1 MSTSSSRD
9 RLTNQRALIFGT
21 PCVICYQVA
30 AMPRQRSQKVLCGNR
45 QTVITLLSV
54 AAVFAIAVRSSIGN
68 DSPGSNDW
76 QTVAAEIDHRL
87 EAHWQARGITP
98 AGLADDA
105 TVFRRLMLDLAGRIP
120 TRTEWEA
127 YLADKAPTEE
137 RYQKA
142 VRQILA
148 GPEFPLHQ
156 GAVLEEMLQGSAA
169 GNAEFTDYLRR
180 SLRERKGWDAVFREL
195 MLGPWQ
201 SDETKPATH
210 FLGARAKDLDR
221 LTTDA
226 TRVFFGVDVSC
237 ARCHDHPLVDDW
249 KQDHYYGMASFFN
262 RTTGGK
268 GSISEKFE
276 GEVSFKSIDGSQK
289 TATLMFLSG
298 RVATEP
304 PPEEAK
310 QNKFSRREQL
320 VTIALENKTF
330 LSRSLVNRLWQ
341 QFFGRGLVHPV
352 DQMHSGNPPSVPGLL
367 EYLADDF
374 AASGYDIQRLIGAI
388 VSTKAYRLSSRWESA
403 APLPEEG
410 DFAVARLRLL
420 SPRQYAMSLLVATGR
435 AEFTAPDALQS
446 RAERLAGAAGTDR
459 IKQYLSA
466 EEKASPLLAQLDPG
480 HDGQT
485 SATESLYLSNNPA
498 VQALVSAEPG
508 TLTMRLAEMG
518 EPRQIA
524 EAAIRHVFSRP
535 PAAGEVER
543 LAEWFGQQ
551 PEKQRDCEQLIWI
564 LLTSAECRFQH

>member
-1 MSTSSSRD
+1 M
-9 RLTNQRALIFGT
+9 
-21 PCVICYQVA
+21 V
-30 AMPRQRSQKVLCGNR
+30 CGNR
-45 QTVITLLSV
+45 QLVV
-54 AAVFAIAVRSSIGN
+54 AVLTFSAVVALVERSWAAN
-68 DSPGSNDW
+68 DAAKSTDW
-76 QTVAAEIDHRL
+76 QPVAAEIDRRL

-105 TVFRRLMLDLAGRIP
+105 TVFRRLKLDLTGRIP
-120 TRTEWEA
+120 TRGEWEA
-127 YLADKAPTEE
+127 YLADKAPPEE
-137 RYQKA
+137 RFQKA
-142 VRQILA
+142 VRLLLD

-156 GAVLEEMLQGSAA
+156 GAVLEEMLQGTSA

-180 SLRERKGWDAVFREL
+180 SLRERKGWDVVFREL
-195 MLGPWQ
+195 LVGPWQ
-201 SDETKPATH
+201 ADEAKPATR
-210 FLGARAKDLDR
+210 FLEVRAKDLDR

-268 GSISEKFE
+268 GSIGEKLE
-276 GEVSFKSIDGSQK
+276 GEVSFKSVDGSQK

-298 RVATEP
+298 RIAAEP
-304 PPEEAK
+304 PPDEAK

-320 VTIALENKTF
+320 VTLALEEKKF
-330 LSRSLVNRLWQ
+330 LSRSLVNRVWQ
-341 QFFGRGLVHPV
+341 QLFGRGLVHPV
-352 DQMHSGNPPSVPGLL
+352 DQMHSGNLPTVPGLL

-374 AASGYDIQRLIGAI
+374 VAHGYDVQRLVGTI

-403 APLPEEG
+403 APLPVEN

-435 AEFTAPDALQS
+435 ADFTEPDALQS
-446 RAERLAGAAGTDR
+446 RAEKLVGAAGLDR
-459 IKQYLSA
+459 VKQYLSA
-466 EEKASPLLAQLDPG
+466 EEKAAPLLAQLDPG
-480 HDGQT
+480 HDGQS
-485 SATESLYLSNNPA
+485 SATEALYLSNNPA
-498 VQALVSAEPG
+498 VQALVGAEPG
-508 TLTMRLAEMG
+508 TLAVRLAELSD
-518 EPRQIA
+518 PRQIA
-524 EAAIRHVFSRP
+524 EAAVRQVFSRP

-551 PEKQRDCEQLIWI
+551 PGKSRACEQLLWI

>member
-1 MSTSSSRD
+1 M
-9 RLTNQRALIFGT
+9 
-21 PCVICYQVA
+21 
-30 AMPRQRSQKVLCGNR
+30 LCGNR
-45 QTVITLLSV
+45 QPLIILL
-54 AAVFAIAVRSSIGN
+54 AAAAAIALGVRSSIAK
-68 DSPGSNDW
+68 DSPESADW
-76 QTVAAEIDHRL
+76 QTVAGEIDRRL
-87 EAHWQARGITP
+87 DAHWQARGITP
-98 AGLADDA
+98 AGSADDA

-120 TRTEWEA
+120 MRGEWEA
-127 YLADKAPTEE
+127 HLADKASSED
-137 RYQKA
+137 RHQKV
-142 VRQILA
+142 VRQLLE
-148 GPEFPLHQ
+148 GPEFALHQ
-156 GAVLEEMLQGSAA
+156 GAVLEEMLQGNAA

-180 SLRERKGWDAVFREL
+180 SLRERKGWDVVFREL

-201 SDETKPATH
+201 SDESKPATH
-210 FLGARAKDLDR
+210 FLGVRAKDLDR
-221 LTTDA
+221 LTTDT

-268 GSISEKFE
+268 GSISEKFD
-276 GEVSFKSIDGSQK
+276 GDVSFKSVDGSQK
-289 TATLMFLSG
+289 TAALMFLSG
-298 RVATEP
+298 RVAAEP

-341 QFFGRGLVHPV
+341 QFFGRGLVKPV

-374 AASGYDIQRLIGAI
+374 AASGYDIQRLVGAI

-410 DFAVARLRLL
+410 DFAVSRLRLL

-435 AEFTAPDALQS
+435 AEFTEPDAFQT
-446 RAERLAGAAGTDR
+446 RAEKLTGAAGMNR

-466 EEKASPLLAQLDPG
+466 EEKAAPLLSQLDPG

-485 SATESLYLSNNPA
+485 SATESLYLSNNLA
-498 VQALVSAEPG
+498 VQTLVSAEPG
-508 TLTMRLAEMG
+508 TLTARLAEMA
-518 EPRQIA
+518 ESRQTA
-524 EAAIRHVFSRP
+524 EAVIRHVFSRP
-535 PAAGEVER
+535 PAAGEVDR
-543 LAEWFGQQ
+543 LAEWLGQQ
-551 PEKQRDCEQLIWI
+551 PEKQQACEQLVWI
-564 LLTSAECRFQH
+564 LLTSAESRFQH